1 MAAKQSRMKSMRLEL
16 AKSAPE
22 KAEVPEEPEQTQSAV
37 VAGPEPTPEPEVGE
51 GSTEQETEAQPAPEP
66 EIQTPAPAPTPL
78 PAPAPAPQQAPVQEQ
93 ARLAPVQQP
102 FQPPQQTIVRPVML
116 DTSRTDTMGHVRILA
131 ATLNRKEVRMRSN
144 QFATLTELVRAIN
157 RERTMKIE
165 RITENTILRIALDAF
180 IRDYGQT
187 ISGNSENEL
196 RQSIGL
202 DPTDLV

>member
-22 KAEVPEEPEQTQSAV
+22 KAEVPEDLEQPQSAV

-102 FQPPQQTIVRPVML
+102 FQPPQQTTVRPSML

-131 ATLNRKEVRMRSN
+131 ATLNRKEVRMRSD